1 MSPSTA
7 LRPLEDSP
15 VRWRAVIGHDLVIIL
30 LAGAIAVAL
39 AQLLVTTPPKR
50 TLTIVNGS
58 DYELTVEAARPGDSS
73 WTPVTIVDPRQSGRQ
88 ARTIDQGDQWVFR
101 FSGQGRSSGEV
112 AISAEQLETDSWQ
125 FVVPPEVIAELE
137 NAGATPPPRSG

>member
-15 VRWRAVIGHDLVIIL
+15 VRWRAIIGHDLVIIL
-30 LAGAIAVAL
+30 LASAVAVAL
-39 AQLLVTTPPKR
+39 AQLVVPTPPKR

-58 DYELTVEAARPGDSS
+58 DYELTVEATRPGDSS
-73 WTPVTIVDPRQSGRQ
+73 WTPVAIVDPRHPGRP

-101 FSGQGRSSGEV
+101 FSGQGRSGGEV
-112 AISAEQLETDSWQ
+112 AISAEQLETDGWQ
-125 FVVPPEVIAELE
+125 FVVPPDVVSELE
-137 NAGATPPPRSG
+137 SAGATPPPRGG